1 MASYKLGLLTSLS
14 AHNIR
19 NRQTNQFKAV
29 SRLSAKHRWC
39 LTGTPIQNS
48 LEDLGALVSFL
59 KVPVLE
65 RPSTFRKFITS
76 PTASSSRD
84 RFRNLQ
90 TLLQTIC
97 IRRTK
102 QLLEL
107 PPPIARIHKVQ
118 LTPSERQ
125 EYDNLMQQ
133 AKSKIEEAVSGH
145 IKNKVN
151 SIMLNS
157 LLKLRLFCNNGST
170 NNVLQIAPTGLPSDP
185 DEALTHLEQYG
196 LNICAYCSATI
207 YSINSSA
214 DTDGGIFISPCCHLV
229 CPNCT
234 PQHRSEKDRCPTCA
248 PGNESIIPEISLPP
262 GFSSHSYSGPVYTG
276 IYPSKLLALLSD
288 IRSDVRRKRYS
299 VLHLNI

>member
-1 MASYKLGLLTSLS
+1 
-14 AHNIR
+14 
-19 NRQTNQFKAV
+19 
-29 SRLSAKHRWC
+29 
-39 LTGTPIQNS
+39 
-48 LEDLGALVSFL
+48 VSFL

-65 RPSTFRKFITS
+65 KPSTFRKFITS

-107 PPPIARIHKVQ
+107 PPPITRIHQVH
-118 LTPSERQ
+118 LTPAERQ

-133 AKSKIEEAVSGH
+133 AKNKIQEVVSGH
-145 IKNKVN
+145 ITNKVN
-151 SIMLNS
+151 SIVLDS
-157 LLKLRLFCNNGST
+157 LLKLRLFCNNGSA
-170 NNVLQIAPTGLPSDP
+170 NNVLQIASTGLPADS
-185 DEALTHLEQYG
+185 DEALTHLEQHE
-196 LNICAYCSATI
+196 LNLCVYCSATI

-214 DTDGGIFISPCCHLV
+214 DTNSGIFISPCCHLV

-234 PQHRSEKDRCPTCA
+234 PQHRTEKDRCPICA
-248 PGNESIIPEISLPP
+248 PGNKSIIPEISLPP
-262 GFSSHSYSGPVYTG
+262 GFSSHSDSGPLYTG

-288 IRSDVRRKRYS
+288 IRSDVRHKRYS